1 MFKKFNKTQIIIFIS
16 TIIFIFLIFGIIFCI
31 DKFNNND
38 VKDTGTLIAKE
49 NNTKELEINKVNNTK
64 LKDEEVTEENET
76 TFTIEVET
84 TTSKP
89 TIESQTQPTTV
100 ITTQPQT
107 YIYTEPQTEAPKP
120 TETQTQPPTQTS
132 TQAETQQQY
141 YDPYTGQPISKEE
154 YESIWNEINN
164 PKPAEPV
171 TQAEN
176 VYVLNDDGTINFKE
190 SKIYNQGNN
199 DSEQSVFL
207 RLLYKSKEVKEL
219 LGEELYSYITAYS
232 EHWDSL
238 SSPKPTFFAC
248 INNEY
253 WLAMTFDENWNIKK
267 GMGEG
272 MVILYDPKNLPI
284 KENW

>member
-132 TQAETQQQY
+132 TQVETQQQY

-171 TQAEN
+171 TRAEN

-190 SKIYNQGNN
+190 SKIYG
-199 DSEQSVFL
+199 DSMDEI
-207 RLLYKSKEVKEL
+207 LLN
-219 LGEELYSYITAYS
+219 YIYNSNEFQNYFAGKNVI
-232 EHWDSL
+232 SL
-238 SSPKPTFFAC
+238 SGQNGMTTYYIIYCHATLENGELITF
-248 INNEY
+248 Y
-253 WLAMTFDENWNIKK
+253 FDDNWNIV
-267 GMGEG
+267 E
-272 MVILYDPKNLPI
+272 D
-284 KENW
+284 